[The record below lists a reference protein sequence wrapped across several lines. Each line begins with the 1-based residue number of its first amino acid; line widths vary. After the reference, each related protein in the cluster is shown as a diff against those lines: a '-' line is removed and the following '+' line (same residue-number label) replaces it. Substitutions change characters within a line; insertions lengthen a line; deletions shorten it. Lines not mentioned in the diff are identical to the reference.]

1 MREENLLLIQKLI
14 NEDALKG
21 DMKDLRFLKSYL
33 EGVIEDNEKFDNPE
47 LKGKLDALLIPLREF
62 GVDRSIYYFLNNKR
76 IKDGEE
82 YRDIYLFEF
91 ASLTS
96 EELSKIRGVGPKK
109 LELYQRRL
117 EGLGL
122 NLGMDISK
130 DDKLRILGHMQT
142 KTKVYTKKDC

>member
-47 LKGKLDALLIPLREF
+47 LKEKLDALLIPLREF
-62 GVDRSIYYFLNNKR
+62 GVDRPIYYFLNNKR

-109 LELYQRRL
+109 LELYQRKL
-117 EGLGL
+117 DGLGL

-130 DDKLRILGHMQT
+130 YDKLRILGHMQT

>member
-1 MREENLLLIQKLI
+1 MREENLLLIQRLI

-33 EGVIEDNEKFDNPE
+33 EGIIEDNEKFDNPE
-47 LKGKLDALLIPLREF
+47 LKEKLDALLIPLREF
-62 GVDRSIYYFLNNKR
+62 GVDRPIYYFLNNKR

-109 LELYQRRL
+109 LELYQRKL
-117 EGLGL
+117 DGLGL
-122 NLGMDISK
+122 KLGMDISK
-130 DDKLRILGHMQT
+130 YDKLRILGHMQT

>member
-33 EGVIEDNEKFDNPE
+33 EGIIEDNEKFDNPE
-47 LKGKLDALLIPLREF
+47 LKEKLDALLIPLREF
-62 GVDRSIYYFLNNKR
+62 GVDRPIYYFLNNKR

-96 EELSKIRGVGPKK
+96 EELAKIRGVGPKK
-109 LELYQRRL
+109 LELYQRKL
-117 EGLGL
+117 DDLGL
-122 NLGMDISK
+122 TLGMDISK
-130 DDKLRILGHMQT
+130 DDKLRILGHMHT

>member
-47 LKGKLDALLIPLREF
+47 LKEKLDALLIPLREL
-62 GVDRSIYYFLNNKR
+62 GVDRPIYYFLNNKR

-109 LELYQRRL
+109 LELYQRKL
-117 EGLGL
+117 DDLGL

>member
-14 NEDALKG
+14 NEDALTG

-47 LKGKLDALLIPLREF
+47 LKEKLDALLIPLREF

-96 EELSKIRGVGPKK
+96 EELSKIGGVGPKK
-109 LELYQRRL
+109 LELYQRKL
-117 EGLGL
+117 DGLGL

-130 DDKLRILGHMQT
+130 YDKLRILGHMQT

>member
-1 MREENLLLIQKLI
+1 MKETNLLLIQKLI
-14 NEDALKG
+14 NEDALSG
-21 DMKDLRFLKSYL
+21 NLEDLKFLKNYL
-33 EGVIEDNEKFDNPE
+33 EGIIEDNEKFDNPE
-47 LKGKLDALLIPLREF
+47 LKEKLEALLIPLREF

-91 ASLTS
+91 TSLTS
-96 EELSKIRGVGPKK
+96 EELSKLRGVGPKK
-109 LELYQRRL
+109 LELYQKKL
-117 EGLGL
+117 DGLGL
-122 NLGMDISK
+122 TLGMDISK

>member
-47 LKGKLDALLIPLREF
+47 LKEKLDALLIPLREF
-62 GVDRSIYYFLNNKR
+62 GVDRPIYYFLNNKR
-76 IKDGEE
+76 IKDSEE

-117 EGLGL
+117 DGLGL

>member
-47 LKGKLDALLIPLREF
+47 LKEKLDALLIPLREF

-130 DDKLRILGHMQT
+130 DDKLRILGHMKT

>member
-47 LKGKLDALLIPLREF
+47 LKEKLDALLIPLREF

-109 LELYQRRL
+109 LELYQRKL
-117 EGLGL
+117 DGLGL

-130 DDKLRILGHMQT
+130 YDKLRILGHMQT

>member
-1 MREENLLLIQKLI
+1 MREENLILIQKLI

-47 LKGKLDALLIPLREF
+47 LKEKLDALLIPLREF
-62 GVDRSIYYFLNNKR
+62 GVDRPIYYFLNNKR
-76 IKDGEE
+76 IKEGEE

-117 EGLGL
+117 AGLGL

>member
-47 LKGKLDALLIPLREF
+47 LKEKLDALLIPLREF
-62 GVDRSIYYFLNNKR
+62 GVDRPIYYFLNNKR

-109 LELYQRRL
+109 LELYQRKL
-117 EGLGL
+117 DGLGL

-142 KTKVYTKKDC
+142 NTKVYTKKDC

>member
-33 EGVIEDNEKFDNPE
+33 DGVIEDNEKFDNPE
-47 LKGKLDALLIPLREF
+47 LKEKLDALLIPLREF
-62 GVDRSIYYFLNNKR
+62 GVDRPIYYFLNNKR

-109 LELYQRRL
+109 LELYQRKL
-117 EGLGL
+117 DGLGL

>member
-47 LKGKLDALLIPLREF
+47 LKEKLDALLIPLREF

-109 LELYQRRL
+109 LELYQRKL
-117 EGLGL
+117 DDLGL

>member
-47 LKGKLDALLIPLREF
+47 LKEKLDALLIPLREF
-62 GVDRSIYYFLNNKR
+62 GVDRPIYYFLNNKR

-96 EELSKIRGVGPKK
+96 EELAKIRGVGPKK

-117 EGLGL
+117 DGLGL

-130 DDKLRILGHMQT
+130 DDKLRILGHMHT

>member
-1 MREENLLLIQKLI
+1 MREENLLLIQRLI

-33 EGVIEDNEKFDNPE
+33 EGIIEDNEKFDNPE
-47 LKGKLDALLIPLREF
+47 LKEKLDALLIPLREF
-62 GVDRSIYYFLNNKR
+62 GVDRPIYYFLNNKR

-109 LELYQRRL
+109 LELYQRKL
-117 EGLGL
+117 DGLGL

>member
-47 LKGKLDALLIPLREF
+47 LKEKLDALLIPLREF

-91 ASLTS
+91 TSLTS

-109 LELYQRRL
+109 LELYQRKL
-117 EGLGL
+117 DGLGL

-130 DDKLRILGHMQT
+130 YDKLRILGHMQT

>member
-14 NEDALKG
+14 NEDVLKG
-21 DMKDLRFLKSYL
+21 DMKDLKFLKSYL

-47 LKGKLDALLIPLREF
+47 LKEKLDALLIPLREF

-96 EELSKIRGVGPKK
+96 EELAKIRGVGPKK
-109 LELYQRRL
+109 LELYQRKL
-117 EGLGL
+117 DGLGL

>member
-62 GVDRSIYYFLNNKR
+62 GVDRPIYYFLNNKR

-96 EELSKIRGVGPKK
+96 EELAKIRGVGPKK

-117 EGLGL
+117 DGLGL

>member
-47 LKGKLDALLIPLREF
+47 LKEKLDALLIPLREF
-62 GVDRSIYYFLNNKR
+62 GVDRPIYYFLNNKR

-109 LELYQRRL
+109 LELYQRKL
-117 EGLGL
+117 DGLGL